1 MKKYLLEIDGKK
13 YEVEVDLSGSKPNVI
28 VNGKKIDVKVSSDTS
43 STENIKQVKKS
54 PKKVSETKLNTIPES
69 SNDPGDLKALM
80 PGKVTK
86 VIVSNGQNVKVG
98 EPVIL
103 MESMKMEQTIVATK
117 DGKISDINVS
127 EGDTVEVGKIMIK
140 IT

>member
-1 MKKYLLEIDGKK
+1 
-13 YEVEVDLSGSKPNVI
+13 
-28 VNGKKIDVKVSSDTS
+28 
-43 STENIKQVKKS
+43 
-54 PKKVSETKLNTIPES
+54 
-69 SNDPGDLKALM
+69 LM

-86 VIVSNGQNVKVG
+86 VLVNNGQDVKVG

-117 DGKISDINVS
+117 NGKVSDINVS